1 MPVTGSVICSL
12 NNGTVLV
19 PQTQSD
25 EYSYLTSLLADTHRG
40 NEKLMQQLK
49 EQFRQSLEDSE
60 IPGGGMIRN

>member
-1 MPVTGSVICSL
+1 MPVTGSGL

-25 EYSYLTSLLADTHRG
+25 EHSYLASLLADTHRG

-60 IPGGGMIRN
+60 IPGGGMTRN